1 MDFTFTL
8 IFIISHFSFLISHFI
23 FQIGAIYL
31 WSYVYNIMWI
41 YSIKTNVEANM
52 SDSTISRMSSGENP
66 YGISK
71 CSQGPLLPSNG
82 RLFTEASSYQPE
94 LPCMIP
100 EGTVVLCPNTIF
112 PGTGLCLELMIS
124 PSFHIFLD
132 RFQF

>member
-8 IFIISHFSFLISHFI
+8 IFIISHSHFI

-41 YSIKTNVEANM
+41 YSIKTNVGANM